1 MNALF
6 NPADHLGDTLD
17 KVMLQ
22 NVVIS
27 DLSNETYHAGPG
39 ISNSGLALIA
49 KSPAHY
55 FGLKLDPNRP
65 TPTEK
70 AGQLEGTLAHCAT
83 LEPGAFDKR
92 YVVGPPGRRGT
103 KIWDAFEATLTA
115 GQIGIKADQREAAFA
130 QAASLRAL
138 PDVAELLAHGRPEV
152 SAYWIDQ
159 KTGELCRCRPD
170 WEHPVNDDG
179 VILLDVKTYSDAS
192 PREFSRQVARKGYHL
207 QDAFYSDG
215 YTIAS
220 GKKVLGFVFAAV
232 ETSYPY
238 AACACML
245 DDQGRDVGR
254 AEYRRLL
261 DRYAD
266 CKRTGVWPGYSSAVE
281 LISLPAWAAA
291 PVITEEE
298 ESTA

>member
-1 MNALF
+1 MNARTDVFLGLVY
-6 NPADHLGDTLD
+6 HLA
-17 KVMLQ
+17 
-22 NVVIS
+22 S
-27 DLSNETYHAGPG
+27 EAYHAGEG
-39 ISNSGLALIA
+39 VSNSGLALIA

-55 FGLKLDPNRP
+55 FARKLDPHRP
-65 TPTEK
+65 PETAK

-83 LEPGAFDKR
+83 LEPGEFDAR
-92 YVVGPPGRRGT
+92 HVVGPPGRRGT
-103 KIWDAFEATLTA
+103 KVWDAFEASLTA
-115 GQIGIKADQREAAFA
+115 GQIGINGNQREAAFA

-138 PDVAELLAHGRPEV
+138 PDVAVLLAHGRPEV
-152 SAYWIDQ
+152 SAYWIDE

-170 WEHPVNDDG
+170 WVHPINDDS

-215 YTIAS
+215 YAIAS
-220 GKKVLGFVFAAV
+220 GKKVLAFVFAAV

-266 CKRTGVWPGYSSAVE
+266 CKRTNSWPGYSQAVE

-298 ESTA
+298 EAPA

>member
-1 MNALF
+1 MNARTDI
-6 NPADHLGDTLD
+6 PLGLVYGLPND
-17 KVMLQ
+17 
-22 NVVIS
+22 
-27 DLSNETYHAGPG
+27 EYHAGDG

-65 TPTEK
+65 PPVVK
-70 AGQLEGTLAHCAT
+70 AGQLEGTLAHCAI
-83 LEPGAFDKR
+83 LEPGEFDKR
-92 YVVGPPGRRGT
+92 YAVGPDVRRNT
-103 KIWDAFEATLTA
+103 KIWDAFEASLQS
-115 GQIGIKADQREAAFA
+115 GQIGIKPDDRATAFA

-138 PDVAELLAHGRPEV
+138 PDVAALLAVGRPEV
-152 SAYWIDQ
+152 SAYWIDD

-170 WEHPVNDDG
+170 WVHPVGEDG

-215 YTIAS
+215 YALAS

-261 DRYAD
+261 DRYAE
-266 CKRTGVWPGYSSAVE
+266 CKRTGVWPGYSQAVE

-298 ESTA
+298 AIA